1 MLSQLDI
8 FNYYNDLENI
18 IDIRVKYYTTPSFN
32 SIPINSYKNI
42 AIDLSAIYSSRYT
55 LVPLACGFT
64 GDSTLGHMCV
74 ISSISVSGKTLAIT
88 IRNNST
94 NSNANVKPTFL
105 VMRVKAL

>member
-1 MLSQLDI
+1 MLLQLDI

-18 IDIRVKYYTTPSFN
+18 IDIRVKYYTTNFN
-32 SIPINSYKNI
+32 SIPKNSYKNI

-55 LVPLACGFT
+55 LVPVACGFT

-74 ISSISVSGKTLAIT
+74 ISSMTVSGKTLAIT
-88 IRNNST
+88 VRNNST
-94 NSNANVKPTFL
+94 ASNANVKPTFL